1 VIVQRGMVLNYRK
14 EDLDWVSGGSFL
26 LSGEVLEQVAQ
37 TVIGCPISGGVQSQV
52 G

>member
-37 TVIGCPISGGVQSQV
+37 TGCGCSVPGGV
-52 G
+52 